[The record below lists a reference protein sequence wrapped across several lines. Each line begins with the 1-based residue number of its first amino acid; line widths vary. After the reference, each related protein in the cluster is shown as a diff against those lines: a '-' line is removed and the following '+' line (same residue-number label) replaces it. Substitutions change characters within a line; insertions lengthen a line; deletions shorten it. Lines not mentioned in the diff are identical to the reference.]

1 MEKLKVVDEVWDV
14 KKILAAVFIIGLIV
28 FTVKTY
34 VLDKNLQNE
43 NLQTGTKVEGAS
55 VKSDKI
61 VELPS
66 QDLRKDLN
74 QRLNDLKENVNN
86 INVIEVATSTPAVQK
101 VLSDIKN
108 LQNYPQNQCLNICN
122 NLCIR

>member
-1 MEKLKVVDEVWDV
+1 MEKLEVIDEAWDV

-28 FTVKTY
+28 FTLKTY

-43 NLQTGTKVEGAS
+43 NLQVDTKVEGAA
-55 VKSDKI
+55 VKSDKTEEI
-61 VELPS
+61 PS
-66 QDLRKDLN
+66 QNLRKDLD
-74 QRLNDLKENVNN
+74 QKLNDLKENVNN

-101 VLSDIKN
+101 VLNDIKN
-108 LQNYPQNQCLNICN
+108 LQDYPKDQCLNICN